1 MLLPR
6 KLLPRM
12 KVSERERIVYGG
24 ERGWES
30 WGIREVFQRKVKAS
44 CSSLSLSYHASLS
57 LSLITPL
64 SLSFLFLP
72 SSCSLSLSPSSFMHT
87 NRARLRANFS
97 SCLFHS
103 VSTSSSSSSTFH
115 TFTHCLS
122 LPQTNSHSLSHDLR
136 SVATPLS
143 RTIYHYAISY
153 TSTLTRI
160 NSLSLSLYLTHT
172 LPCPHVVSVFSIA
185 ACCCCCYRICL
196 CVLLAIQRKE
206 QGKQV
211 NKTGQK
217 KERKKY
223 KRSSSKIIA
232 FYVRL

>member
-1 MLLPR
+1 
-6 KLLPRM
+6 
-12 KVSERERIVYGG
+12 
-24 ERGWES
+24 
-30 WGIREVFQRKVKAS
+30 
-44 CSSLSLSYHASLS
+44 
-57 LSLITPL
+57 
-64 SLSFLFLP
+64 
-72 SSCSLSLSPSSFMHT
+72 MHT

-185 ACCCCCYRICL
+185 ACCCCCCYRICL

-217 KERKKY
+217 KERSTRGVAARSLLFMSDY
-223 KRSSSKIIA
+223 KISFSSLTLTFFLSLSFFVVI
-232 FYVRL
+232 

>member
-1 MLLPR
+1 ML
-6 KLLPRM
+6 
-12 KVSERERIVYGG
+12 
-24 ERGWES
+24 
-30 WGIREVFQRKVKAS
+30 F
-44 CSSLSLSYHASLS
+44 SLSLLSRLSLSLS

-97 SCLFHS
+97 SCPFHS
-103 VSTSSSSSSTFH
+103 VSTSSSSSTFH

-185 ACCCCCYRICL
+185 ACCCCYRICL